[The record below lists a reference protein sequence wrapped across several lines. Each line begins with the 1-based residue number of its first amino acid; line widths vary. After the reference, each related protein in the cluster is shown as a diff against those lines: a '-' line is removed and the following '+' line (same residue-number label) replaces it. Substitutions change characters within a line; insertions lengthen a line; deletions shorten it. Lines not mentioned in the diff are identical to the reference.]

1 MMKCP
6 SCQYNGTR
14 VLDSRPVDES
24 KSIRRRRECE
34 ACVFRFTTFEKV
46 EETPLMVVKK
56 CGTREEFSR
65 DKIRRG
71 LIRACEK
78 RPVPLKEL
86 EQITSYVEK
95 ELRNQGISEVKSDSV
110 GEMVMDKLAEV
121 DEVAY
126 VRFAS
131 VYRQFKDINVFID
144 ELKDLIRFEWR
155 CQCIGKNCSQLI
167 HIWSH
172 LRGCFMIM
180 IGKYLPDYI
189 NLLLD
194 LSALAYI

>member
-14 VLDSRPVDES
+14 VLDSRPVDEG

-34 ACVFRFTTFEKV
+34 ACGFRFTTFEKV
-46 EETPLMVVKK
+46 EETPLIVVKK
-56 CGTREEFSR
+56 GGTREEFSR
-65 DKIRRG
+65 DKILRG

-95 ELRNQGISEVKSDSV
+95 ELRNQGISEVDSGSV

-144 ELKDLIRFEWR
+144 ELKDLLNKERK
-155 CQCIGKNCSQLI
+155 QS
-167 HIWSH
+167 
-172 LRGCFMIM
+172 
-180 IGKYLPDYI
+180 
-189 NLLLD
+189 
-194 LSALAYI
+194 

>member
-34 ACVFRFTTFEKV
+34 ACGFRFTTFEKV
-46 EETPLMVVKK
+46 EETPLIVVKK
-56 CGTREEFSR
+56 GGTREEFSR
-65 DKIRRG
+65 DKILRG

-95 ELRNQGISEVKSDSV
+95 ELRNQGISEVKSDNV

-144 ELKDLIRFEWR
+144 ELKDLINKER
-155 CQCIGKNCSQLI
+155 K
-167 HIWSH
+167 
-172 LRGCFMIM
+172 
-180 IGKYLPDYI
+180 
-189 NLLLD
+189 
-194 LSALAYI
+194 